1 MRHASYYRQSMKTP
15 SIRTLVRDLVPSKKA
30 RTSKRMKEVQRLREI
45 EKVFI
50 EVLHEPLSGI
60 SASRLLDEPRR

>member
-1 MRHASYYRQSMKTP
+1 
-15 SIRTLVRDLVPSKKA
+15 
-30 RTSKRMKEVQRLREI
+30 MKEVQRLREI